1 MRISVSISNIFPNRE
16 LVVVLEL
23 ASDSQLGV
31 VISERLIQDN
41 LVNMEVEWVTLNTG
55 NHGDSVDN
63 VRSHITDMEVGFL
76 FYFLE
81 IMKKSDISSILKSIG
96 GLANSG

>member
-1 MRISVSISNIFPNRE
+1 M
-16 LVVVLEL
+16 VLEL

-63 VRSHITDMEVGFL
+63 VRSHITDMEVGFGFIL
-76 FYFLE
+76 N
-81 IMKKSDISSILKSIG
+81 KKKEKSYILSILKSIG
-96 GLANSG
+96 GGCK